1 MCVRAVQFNMEKTD
15 EKTGPARAEV
25 GGGGGGR
32 RTEAEMQAAPC
43 ESLGTTT
50 LLGGVECRWLPY
62 PTGQPVKLR
71 YHLTRTLRPCTTNIY
86 IYIYLNLRRWTFQR
100 YLRVMI
106 HLFSLSICE
115 FSLSRFRKFFLYFF
129 RFLPFS
135 SSFSFK
141 EEEEEEDGF
150 ALLAN
155 R

>member
-25 GGGGGGR
+25 GGGGGGGR

-86 IYIYLNLRRWTFQR
+86 ISKPPSMDIPTLPPRYDSPFLSL
-100 YLRVMI
+100 YLRV
-106 HLFSLSICE
+106 FALSIPE
-115 FSLSRFRKFFLYFF
+115 IFPIFLSIPSLLVI
-129 RFLPFS
+129 
-135 SSFSFK
+135 
-141 EEEEEEDGF
+141 
-150 ALLAN
+150 LLL
-155 R
+155 

>member
-25 GGGGGGR
+25 GGGGGGGR

-71 YHLTRTLRPCTTNIY
+71 YHLTRTLRPCTTN